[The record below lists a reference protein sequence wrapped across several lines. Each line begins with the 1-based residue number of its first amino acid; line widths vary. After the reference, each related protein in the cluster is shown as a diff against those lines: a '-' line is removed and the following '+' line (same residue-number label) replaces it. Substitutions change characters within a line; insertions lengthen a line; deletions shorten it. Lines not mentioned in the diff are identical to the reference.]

1 MEEDALDDSHASTP
15 SAPGVSGVN
24 GLLYQLIR
32 ENRAI
37 LSSLSSAEHDLKKLK
52 LELDMALDGQLQLSI
67 KLADA
72 DKEIQ
77 RLTIGLISAQQ
88 QADTSASSLGQD
100 TGHASMIR
108 LSMEHFRQLF
118 ECSSEAFLL
127 IDGERLTLCNQAAAR
142 LFGAADRSRIQG
154 QTLVTLSP
162 SHQPG
167 GIPSEEL
174 AKKHAE
180 AAQQLGNVNFDWVF
194 RRQDSHADVPC
205 EVILT
210 ALPMDNGKAL
220 LASVR
225 DATERQLH
233 AQQMQDMAFFDSLTG
248 LPNRRLLVDRIAQAL
263 TQSQRSG
270 HHGALMFLDLDNFK
284 SLNDRYGHA
293 FGDEVLRQT
302 ATRIQHCL
310 RATDTVSRQGGDEFV
325 VVIVDLGEDLPSSQQ
340 QGQQVAEKIRLALET
355 PFEHPVSVTG
365 LTDDTAPTRCTASL
379 GLVVFKG
386 QQEVSN
392 VLETADSAMYR
403 AKTAGG
409 NRIETAPPLGE
420 LS

>member
-1 MEEDALDDSHASTP
+1 MEGAILDDSIADPRPTSEITE
-15 SAPGVSGVN
+15 VV
-24 GLLYQLIR
+24 YQLIR
-32 ENRAI
+32 ENQAI

-72 DKEIQ
+72 DKEIE

-88 QADTSASSLGQD
+88 LADSSASSLSQSPGQ
-100 TGHASMIR
+100 ASMIK
-108 LSMEHFRQLF
+108 LSMKHFRELF
-118 ECSSEAFLL
+118 ERSSEAFLL
-127 IDGERLTLCNQAAAR
+127 IDGEHLTLCNQAASL
-142 LFGAADRSRIQG
+142 LFGVADRSRIQE
-154 QTLVTLSP
+154 QTLLMLSP

-194 RRQDSHADVPC
+194 RRQDNHADVPC

-210 ALPMDNGKAL
+210 ALPMDDSKAL

-225 DATERQLH
+225 DATERLLH
-233 AQQMQDMAFFDSLTG
+233 AQQMQDMAYFDSLTG

-263 TQSQRSG
+263 TQSKRSG
-270 HHGALMFLDLDNFK
+270 HHGALIFLDLDNFK

-310 RATDTVSRQGGDEFV
+310 RGTDTVSRQGGDEFV
-325 VVIVDLGEDLPSSQQ
+325 VVIVDLGEDLPSSQH

-355 PFEHPVSVTG
+355 PFEHPASGTD
-365 LTDDTAPTRCTASL
+365 LTDDAAPIHCPASL
-379 GLVVFKG
+379 GMVIFKG
-386 QQEVSN
+386 HQEVSN
-392 VLETADSAMYR
+392 ILEAADSAMYR
-403 AKTAGG
+403 AKAAGG
-409 NRIETAPPLGE
+409 NRIETAPPLDQ

>member
-1 MEEDALDDSHASTP
+1 MEGTILGESINYTRPTSEITEL
-15 SAPGVSGVN
+15 V
-24 GLLYQLIR
+24 YQLIR
-32 ENRAI
+32 ENQAV
-37 LSSLSSAEHDLKKLK
+37 LSSLSSAEHDLKKLR

-88 QADTSASSLGQD
+88 QLGPSASSLSQSPAQ
-100 TGHASMIR
+100 ASMIK
-108 LSMEHFRQLF
+108 LSIEHFRYLF
-118 ECSSEAFLL
+118 ERSSEAFML
-127 IDGERLTLCNQAAAR
+127 IEGEYLTLCNQAAAR
-142 LFGAADRSRIQG
+142 LLGFADRSTIQG
-154 QTLVTLSP
+154 QTLLTLSP

-167 GIPSEEL
+167 GILSEEL

-180 AAQQLGNVNFDWVF
+180 AAQQLGNVSFDWVF
-194 RRQDSHADVPC
+194 RCQDSHADVPC

-210 ALPMDNGKAL
+210 ALPMDDGKAL

-225 DATERQLH
+225 DATERQRH
-233 AQQMQDMAFFDSLTG
+233 TQQMQDMAYYDSLTG

-263 TQSQRSG
+263 TQSKRSG
-270 HHGALMFLDLDNFK
+270 HHGALIFLDLDNFK

-293 FGDEVLRQT
+293 FGDEVLHQT
-302 ATRIQHCL
+302 STRIQHCL

-325 VVIVDLGEDLPSSQQ
+325 VVIVDLGEDLLLSQQ
-340 QGQQVAEKIRLALET
+340 QVQQVAEKIRLALET
-355 PFEHPVSVTG
+355 PFQRPDSETG
-365 LTDDTAPTRCTASL
+365 LTEETAPIRCTASL

-386 QQEVSN
+386 QQEISN
-392 VLETADSAMYR
+392 ILESADIAMYR
-403 AKTAGG
+403 AKAAGG
-409 NRIETAPPLGE
+409 NRIEIAPPLDQ